1 MSGRAPSNRR
11 LMFLLTSAQ
20 RRVQRWGEGRS
31 AVLMGG
37 TSLTPAQT
45 GLLFALGEGGTM
57 GEAAEA
63 LDLTPSALSG
73 LVDRM
78 RKLGLVERRRDDA
91 DGRTYRLYLTDAGH
105 AARRAAVEGLAEM
118 NARLTEG
125 FTDAELDV
133 VARWLSTLRTRF
145 PRPKDTVAG
154 DDR

>member
-1 MSGRAPSNRR
+1 MSGPTSPNRR

-20 RRVQRWGEGRS
+20 RRVQRWGEARS
-31 AVLMGG
+31 AAVTGG
-37 TSLTPAQT
+37 TPLTPTQT

-63 LDLTPSALSG
+63 LDLAPSALSG

-78 RKLGLVERRRDDA
+78 QKLGLVERRRDEA
-91 DGRTYRLYLTDAGH
+91 DGRTYRLYLTDSGRV
-105 AARRAAVEGLAEM
+105 ARRSAIEGLAEM